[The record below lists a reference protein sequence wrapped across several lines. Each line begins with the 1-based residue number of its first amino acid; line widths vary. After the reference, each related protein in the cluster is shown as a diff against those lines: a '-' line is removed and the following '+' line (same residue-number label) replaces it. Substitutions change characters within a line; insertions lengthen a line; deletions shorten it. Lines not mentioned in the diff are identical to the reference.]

1 MPTSHTGNKILTD
14 KDLREKIVRAR
25 KLGFSYEACAEMTGV
40 NVKTIN
46 AARDNNKDFKDELDK
61 AKESGAFQLVN
72 ELFKSAN
79 APKLTMAKMRAL
91 ELLLPAI
98 DPRFKQGATGVNI
111 TLNQYIAQQ
120 PEKVRKRLM
129 NTING
134 RLE

>member
-1 MPTSHTGNKILTD
+1 MATSTGKKILID
-14 KDLREKIVRAR
+14 PDLKAKIIKAR

-40 NVKTIN
+40 CANTIK
-46 AARDNNKDFKDELDK
+46 AARDQDQDFNAKLNQ
-61 AKESGAFQLVN
+61 AKESGAFQLV
-72 ELFKSAN
+72 EQLFESAN
-79 APKLTMAKMRAL
+79 AEKLTMAKMRAL

-98 DPRFKQGATGVNI
+98 DPRFKQGGAGVNI